1 MPRPILILSL
11 LSGLSTPPLA
21 GCATPCRPV
30 TVLAHRPPC
39 HLASDAPPTTDAE
52 PMSPAWVAY
61 YREIVAWAWRVHVAC
76 GAEGQP

>member
-1 MPRPILILSL
+1 
-11 LSGLSTPPLA
+11 
-21 GCATPCRPV
+21 V